1 MTATGEHREGA
12 GSTTRG
18 YWWWERRRSVALDV
32 VLALLSALECA
43 LEGVKFAGDAGL
55 PVPLGVVFG
64 LLAGSVLVVRRR
76 WPIAVVLVS
85 IATTPAEM
93 GFLMGLVGLYTLAAS
108 DIPRRITAVLM
119 GMSLVG
125 TFIVTYVRLRQS
137 VSVHAGNFGPGDWYV
152 PVLSLFMSLGLT
164 APPVLFGLYI
174 GARRRL
180 MESLRERADS
190 LERELSLLADRAE
203 ERAEW
208 ARTEERTRIAREMH
222 DVVAHRVSLMVVHAA
237 ALQAVAPKDPAKAVR
252 NAALVGDMGRQA
264 LTELREMLGVLRTG
278 DPMTARVAKV
288 PLAAVGQAAAA
299 AAAAAAEDG
308 PRLHEV
314 EALVGQSRAAGM
326 TVELSV
332 DGEARP
338 YAPEVEQ
345 TAYRVVQEAL
355 TNVHKHA
362 AGAKTWVRLAHRGS
376 EVAMQVE
383 NGPTDGVTADAGL
396 PSGGNGLV
404 GMRERVLG
412 LGGVFVSGPTDAG
425 ASGFRRCCRTS
436 APCDS
441 AGSAFGRACSGS
453 RGGADGAGARQ
464 PDVSRSGWIPPTS
477 MASAWSTFA
486 PRYQSPVWSMLYT
499 RPSVSIARTACP
511 SSSSPSG
518 LTSVSSARP
527 RSPSVRARWSPLSG
541 SMRTEAGA
549 ICRPG
554 ADAVMC
560 SPPNS
565 AHASTAAGKTAC

>member
-1 MTATGEHREGA
+1 MTVTGGHQAPA
-12 GSTTRG
+12 GTSTRG
-18 YWWWERRRSVALDV
+18 YWWWIRRRSVALDV
-32 VLALLSALECA
+32 GLALLSALECV
-43 LEGVKFAGDAGL
+43 LEGVEFSGDTGL
-55 PVPLGVVFG
+55 PVPVGVVFG

-76 WPIAVVLVS
+76 WPIAVVLVA

-108 DIPRRITAVLM
+108 DVPRRITVVLT

-137 VSVHAGNFGPGDWYV
+137 VSEQADFGPGVWYV
-152 PVLSLFMSLGLT
+152 PSVSLFMSVGLT
-164 APPVLFGLYI
+164 APAVLFGLYI

-264 LTELREMLGVLRTG
+264 LTELREMLGVLRAGESQGVTS
-278 DPMTARVAKV
+278 AVAVVSGASGERV
-288 PLAAVGQAAAA
+288 PLASVRRAAAA
-299 AAAAAAEDG
+299 TAAAATEEG
-308 PRLHEV
+308 PRLHEL
-314 EALVGQSRAAGM
+314 ETLVAQSREAGM

-332 DGEARP
+332 EGEPRP

-362 AGAKTWVRLAHRGS
+362 AGARTRVRLAHRDA

-383 NGPTDGVTADAGL
+383 NGPSDGGTADAGL

-425 ASGFRRCCRTS
+425 GFRVS
-436 APCDS
+436 AVLPE
-441 AGSAFGRACSGS
+441 RV
-453 RGGADGAGARQ
+453 ADG
-464 PDVSRSGWIPPTS
+464 
-477 MASAWSTFA
+477 
-486 PRYQSPVWSMLYT
+486 
-499 RPSVSIARTACP
+499 
-511 SSSSPSG
+511 
-518 LTSVSSARP
+518 
-527 RSPSVRARWSPLSG
+527 
-541 SMRTEAGA
+541 
-549 ICRPG
+549 
-554 ADAVMC
+554 
-560 SPPNS
+560 
-565 AHASTAAGKTAC
+565 